1 MASNN
6 GEVVYEIRADDSKV
20 ERDIEQANKKI
31 EKAAEK
37 SSDRVVKV
45 EEKKTQKIKS
55 ESDKTAKSAEKAADN
70 VADAW
75 KDAGKDAEKAI
86 SDIAVEDI
94 DFDVNAN
101 TEDAQKSI
109 ESLKAEDIQ
118 IRVDAETKK
127 AESDID
133 QISRDKSIEVNVDAD
148 TGRAE
153 SDIDQVIR
161 DKSIEINVDA
171 DTGKA
176 ESAIKSISKDKSI
189 DVDVKADA
197 SKAESEIEGL
207 ADTADDVGGKIEQSL
222 SGALGNVA
230 NIAKSSFADAA
241 GSTVPF
247 LGNVGELTQGLS
259 GASVAA
265 LGIGA
270 AAVGTSVLAVGA
282 ADDMR
287 GAMNQFAAETGASR
301 EEMERYQGVL
311 EDVYANN
318 YGESFEDIA
327 SGMAEIRKQIGP
339 VVDSWSDE
347 ALQGFT
353 ESAFA
358 LRDAFEYDV
367 TESVRSANTMM
378 EQFGVDGQYAFDLI
392 ASGAQN
398 GLDYSG
404 ELLDSINEYSVQ
416 FQKVGL
422 DADDMFKIFQ
432 KGADT
437 GAFNLDK
444 IGDAVKEMS
453 IRVIDGSETTKE
465 GFESIGLDAD
475 EMSAKFSKGGES
487 AKEAFKQTIAGLASM
502 EDPLAQNAA
511 GVNLFGTMWEDLGPD
526 VVSALA
532 DIEDGAYGAVGAMD
546 GIKEVKYDD
555 LGSMFEE
562 LKRNIEL
569 LILPLGEA
577 LMPILMELIQAVL
590 PILKDLLVPII
601 KLFGELLEPVLT
613 LISGAL
619 GPLIDVFMKLINTV
633 LTPLME
639 LLGAAFLPMFQ
650 LVFDTI
656 SAVVEGQI
664 GKVTDVLENLVEFV
678 KNVFTGNWQ
687 GAWENIKNIFSTIF
701 GDGIFSLADHVK
713 EIFFNLLDF
722 IKNVFTGN
730 WQGAWENI
738 KNIFSNAVGALADIF
753 KAPLNAIVDGWN
765 SLSSRLG
772 SVKVPKWVPF
782 AGGKSFTLPTLPRLK
797 IGMDYVPSDDFP
809 ALLHRGEAVLT
820 AEENKKLKAFGGV
833 DGIEKMLSDMEK
845 EVPDNLRSIESAATN
860 INQGKTN
867 DRPIHIEVP
876 LNVEGR
882 EIARASAECMGEQ
895 LSWEEL

>member
-1 MASNN
+1 MAGNK
-6 GEVVYEIRADDSKV
+6 GEITYEIRADDSKV
-20 ERDIEQANKKI
+20 EKDIDQANKKV
-31 EKAAEK
+31 ENAAEK
-37 SSDRVVKV
+37 SSDKVVKV
-45 EEKKTQKIKS
+45 EENKTKKIKA
-55 ESDKTAKSAEKAADN
+55 ESDKTVKSAEKAADN
-70 VADAW
+70 VSEAW
-75 KDAGKDAEKAI
+75 KDAGKDAEKAM
-86 SDIAVEDI
+86 SDIDIEDVDI
-94 DFDVNAN
+94 DVRADTA
-101 TEDAQKSI
+101 DAKKSI
-109 ESLKAEDIQ
+109 ESLKADDLQ
-118 IRVDAETKK
+118 ISVEADTEK

-133 QISRDKSIEVNVDAD
+133 HVSKDKVIGIDVDA
-148 TGRAE
+148 
-153 SDIDQVIR
+153 
-161 DKSIEINVDA
+161 N
-171 DTGKA
+171 TGKA
-176 ESAIKSISKDKSI
+176 ESAIKSVSKDRSVDI
-189 DVDVKADA
+189 DIKGDSSDV
-197 SKAESEIEGL
+197 ESEIEGL
-207 ADTADDVGGKIEQSL
+207 ADAADDVGDKIEQSL

-230 NIAKSSFADAA
+230 NLAKTSFADAA
-241 GSTVPF
+241 GSTIPF
-247 LGNVGELTQGLS
+247 MGNVGELTQGLS

-270 AAVGTSVLAVGA
+270 AAIGTSVLAVGA

-287 GAMNQFAAETGASR
+287 GAMNQFASETGASR

-318 YGESFEDIA
+318 YGESFDDIA

-367 TESVRSANTMM
+367 TESVRAANTMM
-378 EQFGVDGQYAFDLI
+378 EQFGVDGEYAFNLI

-475 EMSAKFSKGGES
+475 EMAAKFAAGGDS

-502 EDPLAQNAA
+502 EDPLAQNTA

-526 VVSALA
+526 VVNALA
-532 DIEDGAYGAVGAMD
+532 DIEDGAYGTADAME

-562 LKRNIEL
+562 LKRNVEL

-601 KLFGELLEPVLT
+601 KLFGDILEPILSLV
-613 LISGAL
+613 SGAL
-619 GPLIDVFMKLINTV
+619 GPLIDALMDLINMA

-639 LLGAAFLPMFQ
+639 LLETVFLPLFQ
-650 LVFDTI
+650 FIFEVI
-656 SAVVEGQI
+656 SAVVEEKI
-664 GKVTDVLENLVEFV
+664 GKITDVLNNLGEFI
-678 KNVFTGNWQ
+678 KNVFTGNWK
-687 GAWENIKNIFSTIF
+687 GAWENIKNIFSTVF

-713 EIFFNLLDF
+713 EIFENVIDF
-722 IKNVFTGN
+722 VKNVFTGN
-730 WQGAWENI
+730 WKGAWENV

-753 KAPLNAIVDGWN
+753 KAPINAIVDGWN
-765 SLSSRLG
+765 SLSGRLG
-772 SVKVPKWVPF
+772 SVKIPKWVPL
-782 AGGKSFTLPTLPRLK
+782 AGGKSFSLPTLPRLK
-797 IGMDYVPSDDFP
+797 VGMDYVPSDDFP
-809 ALLHRGEAVLT
+809 ALLHKGEAVLT
-820 AEENKKLKAFGGV
+820 AEENKKLKELGGL
-833 DGIEKMLSDMEK
+833 DGIEKMLSGTESNLAGAPGMEK
-845 EVPDNLRSIESAATN
+845 TLRDIEVN
-860 INQGKTN
+860 INEVDKQ
-867 DRPIHIEVP
+867 PIRLETT
-876 LNVEGR
+876 LNIEGR
-882 EIARASAECMGEQ
+882 EAARAIAWYMGEQ

>member
-1 MASNN
+1 MAGNK
-6 GEVVYEIRADDSKV
+6 GEITYEIRADDSKV
-20 ERDIEQANKKI
+20 EKDIDQANKKV
-31 EKAAEK
+31 ENAAEK
-37 SSDRVVKV
+37 SSDKVVKV
-45 EEKKTQKIKS
+45 EENKTKKIKA
-55 ESDKTAKSAEKAADN
+55 ESDKTVKSAEKAADN
-70 VADAW
+70 VSEAW
-75 KDAGKDAEKAI
+75 KDAGKDAEKAM
-86 SDIAVEDI
+86 SDIDIEDVDI
-94 DFDVNAN
+94 DVRADTA
-101 TEDAQKSI
+101 DAKKSI
-109 ESLKAEDIQ
+109 ESLKADDLQ
-118 IRVDAETKK
+118 ISVEADTEK

-133 QISRDKSIEVNVDAD
+133 HVSKDKVIGIDVDA
-148 TGRAE
+148 
-153 SDIDQVIR
+153 
-161 DKSIEINVDA
+161 N
-171 DTGKA
+171 TGKA
-176 ESAIKSISKDKSI
+176 ESAIKSVSKDRSVDI
-189 DVDVKADA
+189 DIKGDSSDV
-197 SKAESEIEGL
+197 ESEIEGL
-207 ADTADDVGGKIEQSL
+207 ADAADDVGDKIEQSL

-230 NIAKSSFADAA
+230 NLAKTSFADAA
-241 GSTVPF
+241 GSTIPF
-247 LGNVGELTQGLS
+247 MGNVGELTQGLS

-270 AAVGTSVLAVGA
+270 AAIGTSVLAVGA

-287 GAMNQFAAETGASR
+287 GAMNQFASETGASR

-318 YGESFEDIA
+318 YGESFDDIA
-327 SGMAEIRKQIGP
+327 SGVAEIRKQIGP

-367 TESVRSANTMM
+367 TESVRAANTMM
-378 EQFGVDGQYAFDLI
+378 EQFGVDGEYAFNLI

-475 EMSAKFSKGGES
+475 EMAAKFAAGGDS

-502 EDPLAQNAA
+502 EDPLAQNTA

-526 VVSALA
+526 VVNALA
-532 DIEDGAYGAVGAMD
+532 DIEDGAYDTADAME

-562 LKRNIEL
+562 LKRNVEL

-601 KLFGELLEPVLT
+601 KLFGDILEPILSLV
-613 LISGAL
+613 SGAL
-619 GPLIDVFMKLINTV
+619 GPLIEALMELINMA

-639 LLGAAFLPMFQ
+639 LLETVFLPLFQ
-650 LVFDTI
+650 FIFEVI
-656 SAVVEGQI
+656 SAVVEEKI
-664 GKVTDVLENLVEFV
+664 GKITDVLNNLGEFI
-678 KNVFTGNWQ
+678 KNVFTGNWK
-687 GAWENIKNIFSTIF
+687 GAWENIKNIFSTVF

-713 EIFFNLLDF
+713 EIFENVIDF
-722 IKNVFTGN
+722 VKNVFTGN
-730 WQGAWENI
+730 WKGAWENV

-753 KAPLNAIVDGWN
+753 KAPINAIVDGWN
-765 SLSSRLG
+765 SLSGRLG
-772 SVKVPKWVPF
+772 SVKIPKWVPL
-782 AGGKSFTLPTLPRLK
+782 AGGKSFSLPTLPRLK
-797 IGMDYVPSDDFP
+797 VGMDYVPSDDFP
-809 ALLHRGEAVLT
+809 ALLHKGEAVLT
-820 AEENKKLKAFGGV
+820 AEENEKLKELGGL
-833 DGIEKMLSDMEK
+833 DGIEKMLSGTESNLAGAPGMEK
-845 EVPDNLRSIESAATN
+845 TLRDIEVN
-860 INQGKTN
+860 INEVDKQ
-867 DRPIHIEVP
+867 PIRLESTI
-876 LNVEGR
+876 NIEGR
-882 EIARASAECMGEQ
+882 EAARAIAWYMGEQ

>member
-1 MASNN
+1 MAGNK
-6 GEVVYEIRADDSKV
+6 GEITYEIRADDSKV
-20 ERDIEQANKKI
+20 EKDIDQANKKV
-31 EKAAEK
+31 ENAAEK
-37 SSDRVVKV
+37 SSDKVVKV
-45 EEKKTQKIKS
+45 EENKTKKIKA
-55 ESDKTAKSAEKAADN
+55 ESDKTVKSAEKAADN
-70 VADAW
+70 VSEAW
-75 KDAGKDAEKAI
+75 KDAGKDAEKAM
-86 SDIAVEDI
+86 SDIDIEDVDI
-94 DFDVNAN
+94 DVRADTA
-101 TEDAQKSI
+101 DAKKSI
-109 ESLKAEDIQ
+109 ESLKADDLQ
-118 IRVDAETKK
+118 IGVEANTEK

-133 QISRDKSIEVNVDAD
+133 HVSKDKAIDIDVDA
-148 TGRAE
+148 
-153 SDIDQVIR
+153 
-161 DKSIEINVDA
+161 N
-171 DTGKA
+171 TGKA
-176 ESAIKSISKDKSI
+176 ESAIKSVSKDKSI

-207 ADTADDVGGKIEQSL
+207 ADAANDAGDKIEQSL

-230 NIAKSSFADAA
+230 NLAKGSFADAA

-247 LGNVGELTQGLS
+247 LGSIGGLTEGLS

-287 GAMNQFAAETGASR
+287 GAMNGFLTETGKSR
-301 EEMERYQGVL
+301 EEMERYQGIL

-318 YGESFEDIA
+318 YGESFDDIA
-327 SGMAEIRKQIGP
+327 GAMSEIRKQIGP
-339 VVDSWSDE
+339 VVDSWDDT

-358 LRDAFEYDV
+358 LRDTFEYDIS
-367 TESVRSANTMM
+367 ESVRAANTMM

-398 GLDYSG
+398 GLDFSG

-416 FQKVGL
+416 FEKVGL

-432 KGADT
+432 KGAET
-437 GAFNLDK
+437 GAWNLDK
-444 IGDAVKEMS
+444 IGDAVKELS

-475 EMSAKFSKGGES
+475 EMAAKFAAGGDS

-526 VVSALA
+526 VVNQLA
-532 DIEDGAYGAVGAMD
+532 DIEDGAYATGEELNN
-546 GIKEVKYDD
+546 IKDIKYDD
-555 LGSMFEE
+555 LGAMLEG

-577 LMPILMELIQAVL
+577 LMPILMELIQVAL
-590 PILKDLLVPII
+590 PILKDLMVPII
-601 KLFGELLEPVLT
+601 KLFGDILEPILGLV
-613 LISGAL
+613 SGAL
-619 GPLIDVFMKLINTV
+619 GPLIEAFMTLINMA

-639 LLGAAFLPMFQ
+639 LLENVFLPMIQF
-650 LVFDTI
+650 VFDTI
-656 SAVVEGQI
+656 SAVVEGKI
-664 GKVTDVLENLVEFV
+664 GKITDVLKTLGKFIE
-678 KNVFTGNWQ
+678 NVFTENWK
-687 GAWENIKNIFSTIF
+687 GAWENIKKIFSTVF

-713 EIFFNLLDF
+713 GIFENVIDF
-722 IKNVFTGN
+722 VRNIFTEN
-730 WQGAWENI
+730 WRGAWENV

-772 SVKVPKWVPF
+772 SVKIPKWVPL
-782 AGGKSFTLPTLPRLK
+782 AGGKSFSLPTLPRLK
-797 IGMDYVPSDDFP
+797 VGMDYVPSDDFP

-820 AEENKKLKAFGGV
+820 AEENKKLKELGGL
-833 DGIEKMLSDMEK
+833 DGIEKMLSGTESNLASTSGIEK
-845 EVPDNLRSIESAATN
+845 TLRDIEVN
-860 INQGKTN
+860 INDAAKQ
-867 DRPIHIEVP
+867 PIRLESTI
-876 LNVEGR
+876 NIEGR
-882 EIARASAECMGEQ
+882 EAARAIAWYMGEQ

>member
-1 MASNN
+1 MAGNK
-6 GEVVYEIRADDSKV
+6 GEITYEIRADDSKV
-20 ERDIEQANKKI
+20 EKDIDQANKKV
-31 EKAAEK
+31 ENAAEK
-37 SSDRVVKV
+37 SSDKVVKV
-45 EEKKTQKIKS
+45 EENKTKKIKA
-55 ESDKTAKSAEKAADN
+55 ESDKTVKSAEKAADN
-70 VADAW
+70 VSEAW
-75 KDAGKDAEKAI
+75 KDAGKDAEKAM
-86 SDIAVEDI
+86 SDIDIEDVDI
-94 DFDVNAN
+94 DVRADTA
-101 TEDAQKSI
+101 DAKKSI
-109 ESLKAEDIQ
+109 ESLKADDLQ
-118 IRVDAETKK
+118 ISVEADTEK

-133 QISRDKSIEVNVDAD
+133 HVSKDKVIGIDVDA
-148 TGRAE
+148 
-153 SDIDQVIR
+153 
-161 DKSIEINVDA
+161 N
-171 DTGKA
+171 TGKA
-176 ESAIKSISKDKSI
+176 ESAIKSVSKDRSVDI
-189 DVDVKADA
+189 DIKGDSSDV
-197 SKAESEIEGL
+197 ESEIEGL
-207 ADTADDVGGKIEQSL
+207 ADAADDVGDKIEQSL

-230 NIAKSSFADAA
+230 NLAKTSFADAA
-241 GSTVPF
+241 GSTIPF
-247 LGNVGELTQGLS
+247 MGNVGELTQGLS

-270 AAVGTSVLAVGA
+270 AAIGTSVLAVGA

-287 GAMNQFAAETGASR
+287 GAMNQFASETGASR

-318 YGESFEDIA
+318 YGESFDDIA

-367 TESVRSANTMM
+367 TESVRAANTMM
-378 EQFGVDGQYAFDLI
+378 EQFGVDVEYAFNLI

-416 FQKVGL
+416 FPKVGL

-475 EMSAKFSKGGES
+475 EMAAKFAAGGDS

-502 EDPLAQNAA
+502 EDPLAQNTA
-511 GVNLFGTMWEDLGPD
+511 GVNLFGTMWEDLKPD
-526 VVSALA
+526 VVNALA
-532 DIEDGAYGAVGAMD
+532 DIEDGAYGTADAME

-562 LKRNIEL
+562 LKRNVEL

-601 KLFGELLEPVLT
+601 KLFGDILEPILSLV
-613 LISGAL
+613 SGAL
-619 GPLIDVFMKLINTV
+619 GPLIDALMDLINMA

-639 LLGAAFLPMFQ
+639 LLETVFLPLFQ
-650 LVFDTI
+650 FIFEVI
-656 SAVVEGQI
+656 SAVVEEKI
-664 GKVTDVLENLVEFV
+664 GKITDVLNNLGEFI
-678 KNVFTGNWQ
+678 KNVFTGNWK
-687 GAWENIKNIFSTIF
+687 GAWENIKNIFSTVF

-713 EIFFNLLDF
+713 EIFENVIDF
-722 IKNVFTGN
+722 VKNVFTGN
-730 WQGAWENI
+730 WKGAWENV

-753 KAPLNAIVDGWN
+753 KAPINAIVDGWN
-765 SLSSRLG
+765 SLSGRLG
-772 SVKVPKWVPF
+772 SVKIPKWVPL
-782 AGGKSFTLPTLPRLK
+782 AGGKSFSLPTLPRLK
-797 IGMDYVPSDDFP
+797 VGMDYVPSDDFP
-809 ALLHRGEAVLT
+809 ALLHKGEAVLT
-820 AEENKKLKAFGGV
+820 AEENKKLKELGGL
-833 DGIEKMLSDMEK
+833 DGIEKMLSGTESNLAGAPGMEK
-845 EVPDNLRSIESAATN
+845 TLRDIEVN
-860 INQGKTN
+860 INEVDKQ
-867 DRPIHIEVP
+867 PIRLETT
-876 LNVEGR
+876 LNIEGR
-882 EIARASAECMGEQ
+882 EAARAIAWYMGEQ

>member
-37 SSDRVVKV
+37 SSGRVVKV

-55 ESDKTAKSAEKAADN
+55 ESDKTVKSAEKAADN

-94 DFDVNAN
+94 DFDINAN

-153 SDIDQVIR
+153 SDIDQVSR

-327 SGMAEIRKQIGP
+327 GAMADVKKNLG
-339 VVDSWSDE
+339 DLNDE
-347 ALQGFT
+347 SLQSVT
-353 ESAFA
+353 ESAFV
-358 LRDAFEYDV
+358 LRDTFEYDIQ
-367 TESVRSANTMM
+367 ESTRAAKAMM
-378 EQFGVDGQYAFDLI
+378 DNFGTSGEEAMNLI

-404 ELLDSINEYSVQ
+404 ELIDSISEYSVQ
-416 FQKVGL
+416 FAKVGL
-422 DADDMFKIFQ
+422 DANDMFAIFQ

-437 GAFNLDK
+437 GAWNLDK
-444 IGDAVKEMS
+444 IGDAVKELS

-465 GFESIGLDAD
+465 GFESVGLNAE
-475 EMSAKFSKGGES
+475 EMAAKFAAGGDT

-502 EDPLAQNAA
+502 EDPIAQNTA
-511 GVNLFGTMWEDLGPD
+511 GVNLFGTMWEDLGPE
-526 VVSALA
+526 VVSQLA
-532 DIEDGAYGAVGAMD
+532 DIGDSAYATGEELNNM
-546 GIKEVKYDD
+546 KEVKYDD

-562 LKRNIEL
+562 LKRNVEL

-650 LVFDTI
+650 LVFDAI